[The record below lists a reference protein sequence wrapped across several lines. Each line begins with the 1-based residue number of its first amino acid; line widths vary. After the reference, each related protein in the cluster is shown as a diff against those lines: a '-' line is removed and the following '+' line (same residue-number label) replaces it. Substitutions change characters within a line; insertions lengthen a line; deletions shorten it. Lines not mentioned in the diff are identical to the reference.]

1 MAKNTAKKK
10 KPLLT
15 PEEKKTLR
23 AARKILKRLT
33 KKWNKL
39 NDEAWSHEQV
49 DLAAED
55 KFLDELEPDHIDIL
69 DGNAFIDLEN

>member
-15 PEEKKTLR
+15 PEEKKTIR

-33 KKWNKL
+33 AKWEKL
-39 NDEAWSHEQV
+39 EEAAWASERE
-49 DLAAED
+49 DMTAED
-55 KFLDELEPDHIDIL
+55 EFLDELYPVHIDFL
-69 DGNAFIDLEN
+69 DNGAFINLDA